1 MKKHFA
7 TAQPQA
13 GGRERKRVEFT
24 LIELLIVIAIIAILA
39 AMLLPALNKARDRAQ
54 SISCTN
60 LLKQQGLA
68 GGLYSGDYENYVTP
82 CRIYTKTDKIE
93 NDSMWYK
100 LLHPY
105 AVSLFSRSRKDCEL
119 TVVVP
124 PICPAAYKEDRVVR
138 NTLENR
144 IFSLWEETGYI
155 EPWNASPYGTW
166 QTLGYG
172 NVLSM
177 PYPENSFKKLNQIK
191 YPSHKIFIFDSY
203 SPALWEKKHW
213 DNNGINAVAWLR
225 HGNNR
230 INCVFIDGHVKSIQR
245 VSSSTKIGAY
255 TVYEYYLRPEL

>member
-1 MKKHFA
+1 
-7 TAQPQA
+7 
-13 GGRERKRVEFT
+13 
-24 LIELLIVIAIIAILA
+24 
-39 AMLLPALNKARDRAQ
+39 
-54 SISCTN
+54 
-60 LLKQQGLA
+60 
-68 GGLYSGDYENYVTP
+68 
-82 CRIYTKTDKIE
+82 
-93 NDSMWYK
+93 MWYK

-177 PYPENSFKKLNQIK
+177 PYPENSFKKLIMSQI
-191 YPSHKIFIFDSY
+191 
-203 SPALWEKKHW
+203 L
-213 DNNGINAVAWLR
+213 
-225 HGNNR
+225 
-230 INCVFIDGHVKSIQR
+230 
-245 VSSSTKIGAY
+245 
-255 TVYEYYLRPEL
+255 

>member
-1 MKKHFA
+1 MKIKPCFPCLFPYRNKA
-7 TAQPQA
+7 
-13 GGRERKRVEFT
+13 RWSFFT
-24 LIELLIVIAIIAILA
+24 LIELLVVIAIIAILA

-177 PYPENSFKKLNQIK
+177 PYPENSFKKL
-191 YPSHKIFIFDSY
+191 
-203 SPALWEKKHW
+203 ET
-213 DNNGINAVAWLR
+213 
-225 HGNNR
+225 
-230 INCVFIDGHVKSIQR
+230 C
-245 VSSSTKIGAY
+245 
-255 TVYEYYLRPEL
+255 